1 MNRPVPSAPP
11 PSADTYEPRR
21 PTLVASA
28 LLTVWVVVLSLPMLA
43 GKWLVGPLSDQNPTG
58 YAFRNWL
65 AEELKRTGHVPL
77 WNPEIFGGLPFVA
90 AQHGDIF
97 YPTSWLRVLLPTTT
111 VMNFG
116 FFVHYVLAG
125 LFMYLFLRR
134 MSFSWSGAVVGGLAY
149 HLTGLIASYP
159 SPGHDG
165 KLFVS
170 AVLPLALLALVMAL
184 RERRWEGYGLLGLA
198 VALALLSPHYQMTYY
213 LLIASGLFALYLT
226 FGDPVEDPVTK
237 RASRLGIALAV
248 VLVGFGVAMIQ
259 ILPFIHYIPHSPRAE
274 TYYGFE
280 GATSYAVPGSHV
292 PEFVLA
298 AFSGARETYWGTNA
312 LKLHSEYLGLPV
324 VALAVLGAAGHR
336 RRLSWWLGGIGL
348 LFLLIS
354 LGAATPFYRL
364 WWTVMPYVKQTR
376 APGMALYVVA
386 LVAAVF
392 AAAGVER
399 LERGE
404 GKRAVRVWLGLAGI
418 LLVLSLAGGIGALAE
433 SLARANE
440 PDPWGRSLTAIVRG
454 STAAIR
460 WGAFG
465 SAAALALAAMLGFF
479 HHRGRTAR
487 FVLPLGLALVV
498 GADLWRNA
506 LPFWTYSEARPR
518 VLQADPI
525 IDRIQ
530 QAPLPYRVLDFGG
543 TLGVYPHD
551 GSVLMAFRVPQ
562 VLGHHGNELHRYDQ
576 LLGGKNQ
583 WQNILQLNLWDLL
596 AVRYVVVPAQS
607 QFPDSVPGYRLVMG
621 SQPTSGGVLAKLLER
636 TGDYRYARVVPGALK
651 VATDQMVP
659 TLLDP
664 RMDYSRLLLLDL
676 DAVVEA
682 APLSALPPPSPS
694 KATVTH
700 WEPGRMTIAL
710 DPAPPQASYVLVS
723 ENWYPDWRATVDGQ
737 PVQVLRGDHALI
749 AVPVSTGARQVE
761 LVFRSSDYATGQG
774 ISIISVLVLA
784 GLLAAPGVVR
794 WRRRTSAPP
803 MAEPPRG

>member
-1 MNRPVPSAPP
+1 VNRPVPEAPLP
-11 PSADTYEPRR
+11 ATYEPRR
-21 PTLVASA
+21 PTLVATA

-65 AEELKRTGHVPL
+65 AEELRRTGHVPL

-116 FFVHYVLAG
+116 FFIHYVLAG
-125 LFMYLFLRR
+125 LFMYFLLRR
-134 MSFSWSGAVVGGLAY
+134 LSFSWSGAVVGGLAY

-170 AVLPLALLALVMAL
+170 AALPLALLALVMAL

-213 LLIASGLFALYLT
+213 LLIASGLFALYLS
-226 FGDPVEDPVTK
+226 FGDPVEDPLRK
-237 RASRLGIALAV
+237 RATRLGIALAV

-259 ILPFIHYIPHSPRAE
+259 VLPFIHYIPYSPRAE
-274 TYYGFE
+274 NYYGFE
-280 GATSYAVPGSHV
+280 GATSYAIPWSHV
-292 PEFVLA
+292 PEFFLA
-298 AFSGARETYWGTNA
+298 GFSGFRETYWGTNG

-324 VALAVLGAAGHR
+324 VALAALGVAGPR
-336 RRLSWWLGGIGL
+336 RRLTWWLGGIGL

-354 LGAATPFYRL
+354 LGAATPFYRV
-364 WWTVMPYVKQTR
+364 WWAVMPYVKQTR
-376 APGMALYVVA
+376 APGMAFY
-386 LVAAVF
+386 LVGLVMAVF
-392 AAAGVER
+392 AAGGAER

-404 GKRAVRVWLGLAGI
+404 GHRAVRIWFGVAGVVLLLA
-418 LLVLSLAGGIGALAE
+418 LAGGIGALAE

-440 PDPWGRSLTAIVRG
+440 PDPWGRSLTAIVAESAG
-454 STAAIR
+454 AIR
-460 WGAFG
+460 WGAVG
-465 SAAALALAAMLGFF
+465 SAVALALAAGLALF
-479 HHRGRTAR
+479 HFRGRTAR
-487 FVLPLGLALVV
+487 FVLPVGLALVV

-506 LPFWTYSEARPR
+506 LPFWTYNDARPR
-518 VLQADPI
+518 VVQPDPI
-525 IDRIQ
+525 IDRIK

-551 GSVLMAFRVPQ
+551 GSVLMAFHIPQ
-562 VLGHHGNELHRYDQ
+562 VLGHHGNELHRYDE

-583 WQNILQLNLWDLL
+583 WRNILQLGLWDLL

-621 SQPTSGGVLAKLLER
+621 SQPTSGGVMAKLLER

-651 VATDQMVP
+651 VADDQTVP

-664 RMDYSRLLLLDL
+664 RMDYSRLLLLDMN
-676 DAVVEA
+676 AVVET
-682 APLSALPPPSPS
+682 APLSTLPPPSPS
-694 KATVTH
+694 KATVSQ

-723 ENWYPDWRATVDGQ
+723 ENWYPDWTATVDGQ
-737 PVQVLRGDHALI
+737 PAQALRGDHALI
-749 AVPVSTGARQVE
+749 AVPVPTGARQVE
-761 LVFRSSDYATGQG
+761 LVFHSGDYRTGKG
-774 ISIISVLVLA
+774 ISILSSLILL
-784 GLLAAPGVVR
+784 GLLAAPAVMR
-794 WRRRTSAPP
+794 WKRR
-803 MAEPPRG
+803 G